1 MLHLTIVS
9 FGEVVT
15 CIACRTER
23 DDEEIMTVHRE
34 RRGSDAPFVAEI
46 THVTYEHRRALR
58 RGLDEREGVRAGAR
72 GSGRRPGLLERPL
85 APEWFQRF
93 GAELEEPLVIR
104 TKGVDTIALD
114 VDRSDHASIAS
125 RDGENR
131 FRPGCTKRR

>member
-23 DDEEIMTVHRE
+23 DDEESMTVHRE

-58 RGLDEREGVRAGAR
+58 RGLDEREEFAPALEAAAGAR
-72 GSGRRPGLLERPL
+72 VSYSGP
-85 APEWFQRF
+85 
-93 GAELEEPLVIR
+93 
-104 TKGVDTIALD
+104 
-114 VDRSDHASIAS
+114 
-125 RDGENR
+125 
-131 FRPGCTKRR
+131 